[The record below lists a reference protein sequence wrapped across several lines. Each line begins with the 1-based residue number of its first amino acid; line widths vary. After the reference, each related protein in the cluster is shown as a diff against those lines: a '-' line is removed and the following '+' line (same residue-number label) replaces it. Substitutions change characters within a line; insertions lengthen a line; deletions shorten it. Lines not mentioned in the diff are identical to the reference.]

1 MHALARRVATAL
13 RVDRLVSPGDR
24 VLVALS
30 GGPDS
35 VALSL
40 LLAEVLPPLGASL
53 VGAGHLHHGLR
64 GGDAD
69 ADLAFCEVFAAG
81 LAIPLV
87 VERSDVAL
95 LARERR
101 LSLETAG
108 HQARRAFLARAAAK
122 VGATRIATGHTRN
135 DQAETFLM
143 RALRG
148 AGLRGLGGIRPGRG
162 NVIRPMLTVSRADVL
177 DYLAER
183 GQAYREDSTNLD
195 RRVLRNR
202 IRHEV
207 LPWLEQHEG
216 PGVVDALAR
225 AARLAA
231 ADAAFLE
238 QEARRVIRS
247 TPPVVLRE
255 GDGCQIDAVA
265 LSQLPLALRH
275 RVVLHAI
282 EAVSG
287 RVGSLSAVERALA
300 LVETRHGAR
309 VCLHGIEV
317 SRHDGWLVFAPAR
330 TRAAPGS
337 DGALRSGQPPPRIAL
352 LVPGEAT
359 LPRGG
364 RLAARLES
372 GPDAVA
378 IAAAGGADP
387 AVVSPAGMATLDA
400 DRCRWP
406 LSVRYRRVGDRLQPL
421 GLGGH
426 KKLQDLL
433 VDRKVRREVRDT
445 VPLVVDADDRILW
458 VAGHAVAEAAR
469 VTPATTSVLLL
480 QYWQ

>member
-1 MHALARRVATAL
+1 
-13 RVDRLVSPGDR
+13 
-24 VLVALS
+24 
-30 GGPDS
+30 

-40 LLAEVLPPLGASL
+40 LLAEVLPPFGASL

-69 ADLAFCEVFAAG
+69 ADLAFCEAFAAG

-108 HQARRAFLARAAAK
+108 HQARRAFLTRAAAE
-122 VGATRIATGHTRN
+122 VSATRIATGHTRN

-148 AGLRGLGGIRPGRG
+148 AGLRGLGGIRPARG
-162 NVIRPMLTVSRADVL
+162 NIIRPLLTVSRADVL
-177 DYLAER
+177 EYLAER
-183 GQAYREDSTNLD
+183 GQSYREDSTNLD
-195 RRVLRNR
+195 RRILRNR

-216 PGVVDALAR
+216 PGVADALAR

-238 QEARRVIRS
+238 QQARRVIRS

-255 GDGCQIDAVA
+255 SDGRQVEAAA
-265 LSQLPLALRH
+265 LSQLPLALRR
-275 RVVLHAI
+275 RVVLHEI

-287 RVGSLSAVERALA
+287 RVGSLSAVDRALS
-300 LVETRHGAR
+300 LLDSHDGDR
-309 VCLHGIEV
+309 VCLRGVEV

-330 TRAAPGS
+330 ARAARGGDGS
-337 DGALRSGQPPPRIAL
+337 RHSGLAPPRIAL
-352 LVPGEAT
+352 SVPGEAS

-372 GPDAVA
+372 GLDS
-378 IAAAGGADP
+378 IATVAAGGDVPPVA
-387 AVVSPAGMATLDA
+387 SPAAMATLDA

-433 VDRKVRREVRDT
+433 VDRKIRRDVRDK